1 MRTAPVLRGGPVLTG
16 VWLVAGL
23 FLFACGTICFLE
35 SRLGLPPWDVLHQGI
50 AKHTPLSFGV
60 ANECVAVVVL
70 AIAWSLGAKPGVGT
84 IANAVLIGGFVALL
98 QPTRVAHALADV
110 PLAARIGVMA
120 AGLVLTGIGSAF
132 YIGAGVGAGPRDS
145 LMLVGARRT
154 RLRVGLVRAVLE
166 SSALVGGFVLG
177 GKVGVGTVVFA
188 ALIGP
193 AVESAFYVVSR
204 SRLAV

>member
-16 VWLVAGL
+16 VWLVGGL

-60 ANECVAVVVL
+60 ANECRRRRRPHARMVARRQ
-70 AIAWSLGAKPGVGT
+70 AGIATV
-84 IANAVLIGGFVALL
+84 ANAVLIGGFVALL
-98 QPTRVAHALADV
+98 QPTHAAHVLGDGPLASRVA
-110 PLAARIGVMA
+110 VMA
-120 AGLVLTGIGSAF
+120 AGLALTGVGSAL

-154 RLRVGLVRAVLE
+154 GFRVGAVRAAIE
-166 SSALVGGFVLG
+166 STRWSPASPWAARSASG
-177 GKVGVGTVVFA
+177 
-188 ALIGP
+188 
-193 AVESAFYVVSR
+193 R
-204 SRLAV
+204 SSSPR

>member
-23 FLFACGTICFLE
+23 FLFSCGTICFLE

-50 AKHTPLSFGV
+50 AKHTPLSFGL
-60 ANECVAVVVL
+60 ANECVAVLVL
-70 AIAWSLGAKPGVGT
+70 ALAWLLGAQLGVGT
-84 IANAVLIGGFVALL
+84 VANAVLIGGFVALL
-98 QPTRVAHALADV
+98 QPTRFAHALGDV
-110 PLAARIGVMA
+110 PLGARVAVMA

-145 LMLVGARRT
+145 LMLVGARRSG
-154 RLRVGLVRAVLE
+154 LRVGAVRAAIESTVLV
-166 SSALVGGFVLG
+166 AGFALG

-193 AVESAFYVVSR
+193 GVETAFYLVSR
-204 SRLAV
+204 SRLAG